1 MRISDWSS
9 DVCSSDLHLAGI
21 GVDRHLVRIVLA
33 DDHVAG
39 ERVAVV
45 HEAVPGLLAGR
56 NAGVVARG
64 HHMGLAAAAA
74 REPALEAQEMP
85 LLAALPVR
93 CRTLLARR
101 QFTDSTPVTTESAQ
115 GDGAEV
121 PDAQGK
127 PGPPA

>member
-56 NAGVVARG
+56 KAGVVARG
-64 HHMGLAAAAA
+64 HHMGLGADAQG
-74 REPALEAQEMP
+74 EPALEEKEM
-85 LLAALPVR
+85 LLLEALTVR
-93 CRTLLARR
+93 WRTLLARR
-101 QFTDSTPVTTESAQ
+101 PFLECHAATIDFAQ
-115 GDGAEV
+115 
-121 PDAQGK
+121 
-127 PGPPA
+127 PGTA